1 MQAQLSV
8 VHQLTG
14 DYRSGFTA
22 ICDATIALL
31 IYVVKW
37 AFISYSVYKEIKLL
51 SLMFNLLSYI
61 TKIVCMTRLG

>member
-31 IYVVKW
+31 IYAVKW
-37 AFISYSVYKEIKLL
+37 AFISKSVDELWKTISIFFKD
-51 SLMFNLLSYI
+51 N
-61 TKIVCMTRLG
+61 

>member
-1 MQAQLSV
+1 MLAQLSV

-31 IYVVKW
+31 IYAVKW
-37 AFISYSVYKEIKLL
+37 AFISKSVGDNFNFSNIIKYKSNKLPL
-51 SLMFNLLSYI
+51 SKCL
-61 TKIVCMTRLG
+61 

>member
-31 IYVVKW
+31 IYAVKW
-37 AFISYSVYKEIKLL
+37 AFISKSVGELRIGEVDQLQGGKEQD
-51 SLMFNLLSYI
+51 
-61 TKIVCMTRLG
+61 